1 MSQTEGEWVP
11 RTRLGRLVAEGKIQS
26 IDEILRLGMPIKEPE
41 IVDALLPGLR
51 EEIIEVRR
59 VQRQTDA
66 GELTQLR
73 IVVAVGDGIDYV
85 GVGKGKG
92 REFRDALSDA
102 VRAAKLNIVKVRKG
116 CGSLECMC
124 GRPHSIPARVEGKAG
139 SVRVT
144 LMPAPRGLGLVAN
157 EVAKV
162 VLSLGGIKDI
172 KVSSKGETRN
182 RMNYTYAI
190 HDALRRL
197 LLMTLPTDWREARLR
212 PPETTAL

>member
-1 MSQTEGEWVP
+1 MSALEGEWVP
-11 RTRLGRLVAEGKIQS
+11 RTKLGKLVAEGKIRS
-26 IDEILRLGMPIKEPE
+26 IDEILRLGVPIKEPE
-41 IVDALLPGLR
+41 IVDTLLPGLK

-73 IVVAVGDGIDYV
+73 IVVAVGDGMDYV

-92 REFRDALSDA
+92 KEFRDALFDA
-102 VRAAKLNIVKVRKG
+102 VRDAKLNIVKVRKG

-124 GRPHSIPARVEGKAG
+124 GRPHSIPARVIGKSG

-172 KVSSKGETRN
+172 RVFSRGETRN
-182 RMNYTYAI
+182 RMNYAYAV

-197 LLMTLPTDWREARLR
+197 LLMNLPTDWREVRVRSTEASHL
-212 PPETTAL
+212 